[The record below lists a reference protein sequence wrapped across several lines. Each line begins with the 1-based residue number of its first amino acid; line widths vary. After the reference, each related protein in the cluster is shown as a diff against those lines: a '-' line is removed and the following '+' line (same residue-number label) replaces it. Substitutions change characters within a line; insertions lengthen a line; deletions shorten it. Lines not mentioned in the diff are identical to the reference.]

1 MLKDA
6 MDAKR
11 HLERIKVS
19 FTCSMTYGNFK
30 VLLVAKLDGYQYSKS
45 EFTIISVASKQDLR
59 PK

>member
-45 EFTIISVASKQDLR
+45 QSLKFILF
-59 PK
+59 